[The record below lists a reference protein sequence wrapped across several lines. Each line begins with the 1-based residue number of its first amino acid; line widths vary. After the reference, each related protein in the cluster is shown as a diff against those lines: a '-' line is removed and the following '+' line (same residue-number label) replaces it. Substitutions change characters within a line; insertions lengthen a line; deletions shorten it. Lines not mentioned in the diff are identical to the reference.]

1 MSEYM
6 SLKTTLPSLN
16 DYKPQNDPNT
26 DSINIGIGVGKDGP
40 SVSASYE
47 VKTKELD
54 ITSKV

>member
-1 MSEYM
+1 M